1 MEDFEVVRRRVQRGL
16 REHPPLA
23 MDEFERAW
31 HTMSGLLNSQQLST
45 WSDIGLEIAG
55 QTVRSW
61 ESAAQYFKASPK
73 VVVLMPFSRFEQWAS
88 CGLQLCQAS
97 PTLATCYFTSSHG
110 VLKTLRARHVEDWAG
125 MGQRLYKGTWKSGTL
140 ACKFMESS
148 PKLVQSLEMDDL
160 DRFAAFLEYVSRRSY
175 DVAADCISLGE
186 RIFPLLGRG
195 NNAEFLALSQ
205 AVAETGWRQVKS
217 VFDAAARSLPRVQ
230 ASQRERF
237 IVLSSALRESGASNM
252 SVAMLEVSHALWELD
267 ADHHEP
273 ILEMAADLVRHAPD
287 TMPDFVK
294 SSPKALERV
303 TIHQLSQWFM
313 EGTRVIEQNLDA
325 GKAYFRLESA
335 HSQSALDALSAG
347 IEFER
352 IKDLMEMYC
361 QALAGAEVKV
371 AASEELA
378 EKRIGWLT
386 PDAPTSEGSTVYVPT
401 VADRYSSKEE
411 NFALFKVVST
421 HQVARLEFGS
431 FWFCF
436 DTPSTRFRDLRPI
449 IEQRILGG
457 RELDGT
463 ESNGARTRAAA
474 VTDIQRLFGLVG
486 DRVLSLDLF
495 TIIEGGRL
503 DVRVLAEYAGMRRS
517 YARIQSDALENRPDI
532 SGMPAREAM
541 VEFLVRVTLRPRGSV
556 PVPLQYHEEA
566 RKIASITRRANALGS
581 TVEDTAE
588 AMLRVYA
595 VLMRIP
601 NVPLSEDEFHDL
613 DLGDDIDEF
622 SMDSDAEDD
631 LIQQLMDGLGS
642 ESSEKSTGEQEYETS
657 QDVDYRGDFKPEM
670 VQLLEQLRLQKSG
683 EGSTDGESAEI
694 TQEMLQDL
702 IQNSAELDL
711 DSMESGVVED
721 MSADMAQNMMRE
733 ASMTAP
739 SNPDRG
745 QGAFV
750 HMEEDGGEMD
760 PDEPQTFVY
769 DEWDF
774 RAEDYKPRWCIVR
787 QKPMNEGDPAYY
799 GQTLAGYSALVN
811 QIRRQFELLVPE
823 MFRKQRKLEDG
834 EEIDIDDVIE
844 AMVDIRTGSSP
855 SDKLYWRRN
864 KVQRDVAVVFLLD
877 TSASTA
883 EAVDESRKAEDWDA
897 PDDPVEYM
905 TWLRTR
911 RGEGMRRSYKRI
923 IDLEKEACV
932 LLINA
937 LEAVGDRY
945 GIYAFSGYGR
955 ENVEFYTIKDIEENF
970 SDTIKKRIDRVSPL
984 HATRMGPAIRHATTK
999 LDAQDARTKLL
1010 FLISDGR
1017 PQDRGYSREGV
1028 EKEYAVH
1035 DTKMALDEAK
1045 AKDITAFALT
1055 VDKNGHDYLATMC
1068 QDMGYEILDDITQ
1081 LPRRLL
1087 FLYRRL
1093 TM

>member
-1 MEDFEVVRRRVQRGL
+1 MEDFEVVRLRVQRAL
-16 REHPPLA
+16 REHPRLA
-23 MDEFERAW
+23 ADEFERAW
-31 HTMSGLLNSQQLST
+31 HTMSGLLSSQQLST
-45 WSDIGLEIAG
+45 WADIGLEIAG
-55 QTVRSW
+55 ETVRSW
-61 ESAAQYFKASPK
+61 ESAAQYYKASPK
-73 VVVLMPFSRFEQWAS
+73 VVGLMPFSRFEQWAS
-88 CGLQLCQAS
+88 CGLELCQAS
-97 PTLATCYFTSSHG
+97 PTLATCYFNSSHG
-110 VLKTLRARHVEDWAG
+110 TLKAIRARHEEAWAG
-125 MGQRLYKGTWKSGTL
+125 MGRRLYKGTWKSGTL
-140 ACKFMESS
+140 ACKFLESS
-148 PKLVQSLEMDDL
+148 PKLAQSLEMDDL

-175 DVAADCISLGE
+175 DVAADCIALGE
-186 RIFPLLGRG
+186 RIFPSLGRG
-195 NNAEFLALSQ
+195 NNAEFLAL
-205 AVAETGWRQVKS
+205 ARGVAETGWRQVKG

-230 ASQRERF
+230 AGQRGRF
-237 IVLSSALRESGASNM
+237 IVLCEGLRTSGAGNLA
-252 SVAMLEVSHALWELD
+252 VAMLEVSQALQELD
-267 ADHHEP
+267 AEYHESL
-273 ILEMAADLVRHAPD
+273 LEMASRLVGYAPD
-287 TMPDFVK
+287 AMPDFVK
-294 SSPKALERV
+294 SCPQALERV
-303 TIHQLSQWFM
+303 TIQQLGQWFH
-313 EGTRVIEQNLDA
+313 EGVRVIEQNLDA

-335 HSQSALDALSAG
+335 HSQSVLDALSAG

-386 PDAPTSEGSTVYVPT
+386 PDAPTSEGSTVYVPA
-401 VADRYSSKEE
+401 VADRYPSKEE

-431 FWFCF
+431 FWFRF
-436 DTPSTRFRDLRPI
+436 DTPSTRFRDLRPAM
-449 IEQRILGG
+449 EERILAA
-457 RELDGT
+457 RESDGAK
-463 ESNGARTRAAA
+463 SNGGQARSA
-474 VTDIQRLFGLVG
+474 VTDIQRLFGLLD
-486 DRVLSLDLF
+486 DRALSLDLF

-517 YARIQSDALENRPDI
+517 YARVQSDAVESRPDI
-532 SGMPAREAM
+532 TEMPAREAM
-541 VEFLVRVTLRPRGSV
+541 VEFLVRVTLHAGGGV
-556 PVPLQYHEEA
+556 PAPLRYQEEA
-566 RKIASITRRANALGS
+566 RKIAAIARRANDLGA

-595 VLMRIP
+595 TLMQIP
-601 NVPLSEDEFHDL
+601 NVPLSKDEFQDL

-622 SMDSDAEDD
+622 SMDSDAKDD
-631 LIQQLMDGLGS
+631 LIRQLMDGLGS
-642 ESSEKSTGEQEYETS
+642 ESSEESGEEEYEAS
-657 QDVDYRGDFKPEM
+657 RDVDYRGDFKPEM
-670 VQLLEQLRLQKSG
+670 VQLLEQLRLQKGG
-683 EGSTDGESAEI
+683 EGSADGESEEI
-694 TQEMLQDL
+694 TQEMLQEL

-711 DSMESGVVED
+711 DSMESGMAED
-721 MSADMAQNMMRE
+721 LSADMAQNMMRE

-745 QGAFV
+745 QGSFV

-787 QKPMNEGDPAYY
+787 QKPMAEGDPAYY

-911 RGEGMRRSYKRI
+911 RGEGMRRTYKRI

-999 LDAQDARTKLL
+999 LEAQDARTKLL

-1045 AKDITAFALT
+1045 SKDITAFALT

-1068 QDMGYEILDDITQ
+1068 QDMGYEILDDITH

>member
-1 MEDFEVVRRRVQRGL
+1 MEDFEVVRLRVQRAL

-23 MDEFERAW
+23 ADEFERAW
-31 HTMSGLLNSQQLST
+31 HMMSGLLSLQQLST
-45 WSDIGLEIAG
+45 WADIGLEIAG
-55 QTVRSW
+55 ETVRSW
-61 ESAAQYFKASPK
+61 ESAAQYYKASPK
-73 VVVLMPFSRFEQWAS
+73 VVGLMPFSRFEQWAS
-88 CGLQLCQAS
+88 CGLELCQAS
-97 PTLATCYFTSSHG
+97 PTLATCYFNSSHG
-110 VLKTLRARHVEDWAG
+110 TLKAIRARHVENWAG
-125 MGQRLYKGTWKSGTL
+125 MGRRLYKGTWKSGTL
-140 ACKFMESS
+140 ACKFLESS
-148 PKLVQSLEMDDL
+148 PKLAQSLEIDDL

-175 DVAADCISLGE
+175 DVAADCIALGE
-186 RIFPLLGRG
+186 RIFPSLGRG
-195 NNAEFLALSQ
+195 NNAEFLVLAHG
-205 AVAETGWRQVKS
+205 VAETGWRQVKG

-230 ASQRERF
+230 AGQRVRF
-237 IVLSSALRESGASNM
+237 IVLCDGLRDSGAGNLAA
-252 SVAMLEVSHALWELD
+252 AMLEVSQALWELD
-267 ADHHEP
+267 AEYHESL
-273 ILEMAADLVRHAPD
+273 LEMASRLVGHAPEA
-287 TMPDFVK
+287 MPDFVK

-303 TIHQLSQWFM
+303 TIHQLGQWFY
-313 EGTRVIEQNLDA
+313 EGVRVIEQNLDA

-335 HSQSALDALSAG
+335 HSQSVLDALSAG

-386 PDAPTSEGSTVYVPT
+386 PDAPTSEGSTVYVPA
-401 VADRYSSKEE
+401 VADRYPSKEE

-431 FWFCF
+431 FWFRF
-436 DTPSTRFRDLRPI
+436 DTPSTRFRDLRPAM
-449 IEQRILGG
+449 EERILSARESGG
-457 RELDGT
+457 EK
-463 ESNGARTRAAA
+463 SNGGQGRSA
-474 VTDIQRLFGLVG
+474 VTDIQRLFGLLD
-486 DRVLSLDLF
+486 DRALSLDLF

-517 YARIQSDALENRPDI
+517 YARVQSDAVESRPDI
-532 SGMPAREAM
+532 TEMPAREAM
-541 VEFLVRVTLRPRGSV
+541 VEFLVRVTLHAGGGV
-556 PVPLQYHEEA
+556 PAPLRYQEEA
-566 RKIASITRRANALGS
+566 RKIASIARRANALGS

-595 VLMRIP
+595 TLMQIP
-601 NVPLSEDEFHDL
+601 NVPISKEEFQDL

-631 LIQQLMDGLGS
+631 LIRQLMEGLGS
-642 ESSEKSTGEQEYETS
+642 ESSEESGGEQEYEAS
-657 QDVDYRGDFKPEM
+657 RDVDYRGDFKPEM
-670 VQLLEQLRLQKSG
+670 VQLLEQLRLQKGG
-683 EGSTDGESAEI
+683 EGSAAGESEEI
-694 TQEMLQDL
+694 TQEMLQEL

-711 DSMESGVVED
+711 DSMESGMAED
-721 MSADMAQNMMRE
+721 LSADMAQNMMRE

-787 QKPMNEGDPAYY
+787 QKPMAEGDPAYY

-911 RGEGMRRSYKRI
+911 RGEGMRRTYKRI

-999 LDAQDARTKLL
+999 LEAQDARTKLL

>member
-1 MEDFEVVRRRVQRGL
+1 MEDNELIRQRVRTSLKQY
-16 REHPPLA
+16 PPLA
-23 MDEFERAW
+23 VDEFDRSW
-31 HTMSGLLNSQQLST
+31 YKMSDLLNSQQLSL
-45 WSDIGLEIAG
+45 WAEVGVRLAD

-61 ESAAQYFKASPK
+61 ESAAQYYKASAK
-73 VVVLMPFSRFEQWAS
+73 IVSLMPFSRFEEWAG
-88 CGLQLCQAS
+88 CGVRLCQDS
-97 PTLATCYFTSSHG
+97 PTLATCYFNASPNT
-110 VLKTLRARHVEDWAG
+110 LKKLRARHVEAWAM
-125 MGQRLYKGTWKSGTL
+125 MGRRLYKGTWKSGTL
-140 ACKFMESS
+140 ACKFFDSS
-148 PKLVQSLEMDDL
+148 PKLVQSLDIEEL
-160 DRFAAFLEYVSRRSY
+160 DRFVAFLEYVSRRSY
-175 DVAADCISLGE
+175 DVATDCIVIGE
-186 RIFPLLGRG
+186 RIFPALGDHNR
-195 NNAEFLALSQ
+195 EFISLSH

-217 VFDAAARSLPRVQ
+217 MFDATARSLPRVQ
-230 ASQRERF
+230 SSQRGRF
-237 IVLSSALRESGASNM
+237 IALSDALRESGVGNLAG
-252 SVAMLEVSHALWELD
+252 AMLEVSQALWELD
-267 ADHHEP
+267 NEYHVHVLEMSEDLLAHEP
-273 ILEMAADLVRHAPD
+273 NVI
-287 TMPDFVK
+287 PDFIK
-294 SSPKALERV
+294 SCPRALEKV
-303 TIHQLSQWFM
+303 TILQLRLWYL
-313 EGTRVIEQNLDA
+313 EGVRLLQRNRDA
-325 GKAYFRLESA
+325 GLAYFRLESA
-335 HSQSALDALSAG
+335 HSQSELDALSAN

-352 IKDLMEMYC
+352 IKDLIEMYC

-371 AASEELA
+371 AVSEELA
-378 EKRIGWLT
+378 EKRIGWLA
-386 PDAPTSEGSTVYVPT
+386 PDSPTTEGSTVYVPAI
-401 VADRYSSKEE
+401 ADRYQTKEE
-411 NFALFKVVST
+411 NFALLKVVST

-431 FWFCF
+431 FWFEF
-436 DTPSTRFRDLRPI
+436 ERPSTVFKDLRPTLERRALEATKLKEGR
-449 IEQRILGG
+449 IE
-457 RELDGT
+457 
-463 ESNGARTRAAA
+463 A
-474 VTDIQRLFGLVG
+474 VTDMQRLFGLLE
-486 DRVLSLDLF
+486 DRKLSLDLF

-503 DVRVLAEYAGMRRS
+503 DIRVLTEYLGMRKS
-517 YARIQSDALENRPDI
+517 YARVQSDALAARQEITR
-532 SGMPAREAM
+532 MPAREAM
-541 VEFLVRVTLRPRGSV
+541 VEFLVRVTLRVDESLPAPTEYV
-556 PVPLQYHEEA
+556 EEA
-566 RKIASITRRANALGS
+566 RKIASIARRSTEFGT
-581 TVEDTAE
+581 TVEDTSE
-588 AMLRVYA
+588 AMLRIYST
-595 VLMRIP
+595 LIQIP
-601 NVPLSEDEFHDL
+601 NVPLDEDEFQDL
-613 DLGDDIDEF
+613 DLGDDTD
-622 SMDSDAEDD
+622 DSAMESEADD
-631 LIQQLMDGLGS
+631 DIIQSLMEGLGA
-642 ESSEKSTGEQEYETS
+642 ESPEKSQGEQEYETS

-670 VQLLEQLRLQKSG
+670 VQLLEQLRLQKGS
-683 EGSTDGESAEI
+683 EGSADGDSQEI
-694 TQEMLQDL
+694 TQEMLQEL
-702 IQNSAELDL
+702 IQNSAEFDM
-711 DSMESGVVED
+711 DAMEFGEAED
-721 MSADMAQNMMRE
+721 MTADMAQNMLKE

-739 SNPDRG
+739 SHPDRG
-745 QGAFV
+745 QGQFV
-750 HMEEDGGEMD
+750 HVDEDGGPVD

-774 RAEDYKPRWCIVR
+774 RAEDYKPRWCVVR
-787 QKPMNEGDPAYY
+787 QKPMSEGDPGYY
-799 GQTLAGYSALVN
+799 GQTLAAYSPLVN

-844 AMVDIRTGSSP
+844 AMVDIKTGSSP

-883 EAVDESRKAEDWDA
+883 EAVDESRKGEDWDA

-970 SDTIKKRIDRVSPL
+970 SDNIKRRIDRVSPL
-984 HATRMGPAIRHATTK
+984 HATRMGPAIRHAATK
-999 LDAQDARTKLL
+999 LDALDAKTKLL

-1068 QDMGYEILDDITQ
+1068 QDMGYEILDDILQ

>member
-1 MEDFEVVRRRVQRGL
+1 MEDIAVIRERVRTALGQY
-16 REHPPLA
+16 PPLTV
-23 MDEFERAW
+23 DEFDRSW
-31 HTMSGLLNSQQLST
+31 HKMSDLLNSQQLST
-45 WSDIGLEIAG
+45 WADVGIRLAG

-61 ESAAQYFKASPK
+61 ESAAQYYKASAK
-73 VVVLMPFSRFEQWAS
+73 IVSLMPFSRFEEWAA
-88 CGLQLCQAS
+88 CGLRLCQDS
-97 PTLATCYFTSSHG
+97 PTLAACYFNASQG
-110 VLKTLRARHVEDWAG
+110 VLQKLRARHVEAWAM
-125 MGQRLYKGTWKSGTL
+125 MGRRLYKGTWKSSTL
-140 ACKFMESS
+140 ACKFFESS
-148 PKLVQSLEMDDL
+148 PKLVQSLDIEDL
-160 DRFAAFLEYVSRRSY
+160 DRFVAFLEYVSRRSY
-175 DVAADCISLGE
+175 DVATDCIVLGE
-186 RIFPLLGRG
+186 RIFPALGEH
-195 NNAEFLALSQ
+195 NQ
-205 AVAETGWRQVKS
+205 AFIAMSYSVAETGWRQVKS
-217 VFDAAARSLPRVQ
+217 VFDATARSLPRVQ
-230 ASQRERF
+230 ASQRGRF
-237 IVLSSALRESGASNM
+237 IALSDALRESGAGNLSG
-252 SVAMLEVSHALWELD
+252 SMLEVSQALWELD
-267 ADHHEP
+267 NEYHEYV
-273 ILEMAADLVRHAPD
+273 LEMSEDLMQHAPSAI
-287 TMPDFVK
+287 PDFIK
-294 SSPKALERV
+294 SCPKALERV
-303 TIHQLSQWFM
+303 TILQLQQWYL
-313 EGTRVIEQNLDA
+313 EGVRVLQRNRDA
-325 GKAYFRLESA
+325 GMAYFRLESA
-335 HSQSALDALSAG
+335 HSQSELDALSAN

-352 IKDLMEMYC
+352 IKELMEMYC

-378 EKRIGWLT
+378 EKRIGWLA
-386 PDAPTSEGSTVYVPT
+386 PDSPTTEGSTVYVPAI
-401 VADRYSSKEE
+401 ADRYQTKEE

-431 FWFCF
+431 FWFEF
-436 DTPSTRFRDLRPI
+436 DTPSTVFKDLRPTL
-449 IEQRILGG
+449 ERKVLEATGSNG
-457 RELDGT
+457 DGT
-463 ESNGARTRAAA
+463 ES
-474 VTDIQRLFGLVG
+474 VTDIQRLFSLLE
-486 DRVLSLDLF
+486 DRRLSLDLF

-503 DVRVLAEYAGMRRS
+503 DIRVLTEYLGMRKS
-517 YARIQSDALENRPDI
+517 YARVQTDALASRPEI
-532 SGMPAREAM
+532 TQMPAREAM
-541 VEFLVRVTLRPRGSV
+541 VEFLVRVTLREDESLPT
-556 PVPLQYHEEA
+556 PVEYVDEA
-566 RKIASITRRANALGS
+566 RKIASIARRANAFGT

-588 AMLRVYA
+588 AMLRIYA
-595 VLMRIP
+595 VLIQIP
-601 NVPLSEDEFHDL
+601 NVPLDEDEFQDL
-613 DLGDDIDEF
+613 DLGDNPDES
-622 SMDSDAEDD
+622 SMESEAEDD
-631 LIQQLMDGLGS
+631 IIQSLMEGLGA
-642 ESSEKSTGEQEYETS
+642 ESQEKSPGEQEYETS

-670 VQLLEQLRLQKSG
+670 VQLLEQLRLQKGS
-683 EGSTDGESAEI
+683 EGSADGDSQEI
-694 TQEMLQDL
+694 TQEMLQEL

-711 DSMESGVVED
+711 DAMEFGEAED
-721 MSADMAQNMMRE
+721 MTADMAQNMLKE

-739 SNPDRG
+739 SHPDRG
-745 QGAFV
+745 QGQFV
-750 HMEEDGGEMD
+750 HVDEDGGPID

-774 RAEDYKPRWCIVR
+774 RAEDYKPRWCVVR
-787 QKPMNEGDPAYY
+787 QKQMSEGDPAYY
-799 GQTLAGYSALVN
+799 GQTLAGYSTLVN

-883 EAVDESRKAEDWDA
+883 EAVDESRKGEDWDA

-970 SDTIKKRIDRVSPL
+970 SDSIKRRIDRVSPL

-999 LDAQDARTKLL
+999 LDALDAKTKLL

-1068 QDMGYEILDDITQ
+1068 QDMGYEILDDILQ

>member
-23 MDEFERAW
+23 ADEFERAW

-125 MGQRLYKGTWKSGTL
+125 MGRRLYKGTWKSGTL

-148 PKLVQSLEMDDL
+148 PKLVQSLEMEDL

-386 PDAPTSEGSTVYVPT
+386 PDAPTSEGSTVYVPA

-436 DTPSTRFRDLRPI
+436 DTPSMRFRDLRPI

-463 ESNGARTRAAA
+463 ESNGARTRAA

-541 VEFLVRVTLRPRGSV
+541 VEFLVRVTLRPSGRV
-556 PVPLQYHEEA
+556 PAPLQYHEEA

>member
-1 MEDFEVVRRRVQRGL
+1 MEDFEVVRRRVQRAL
-16 REHPPLA
+16 RERPPLA
-23 MDEFERAW
+23 ADEFERAW
-31 HTMSGLLNSQQLST
+31 HAMSGLLNSQQLST
-45 WSDIGLEIAG
+45 WADIGLEIAG

-73 VVVLMPFSRFEQWAS
+73 VVSLMPFSRFEQWAS

-125 MGQRLYKGTWKSGTL
+125 MGRRLYKGTWKSGTL
-140 ACKFMESS
+140 ACKFIESS
-148 PKLVQSLEMDDL
+148 PKLVQSLEMEDL
-160 DRFAAFLEYVSRRSY
+160 DRFAGFLEYVSRRSY
-175 DVAADCISLGE
+175 DVAADCIALGE

-230 ASQRERF
+230 AGQRERF
-237 IVLSSALRESGASNM
+237 IVLSNALRESGAGNM
-252 SVAMLEVSHALWELD
+252 AVAMLEVSHALWELD
-267 ADHHEP
+267 ADYHEP

-287 TMPDFVK
+287 AMPDFVK
-294 SSPKALERV
+294 SSPMALERV

-371 AASEELA
+371 AVSEELA
-378 EKRIGWLT
+378 EKRIGWLA
-386 PDAPTSEGSTVYVPT
+386 PDAPTSEGSTVYVPA

-436 DTPSTRFRDLRPI
+436 DTPSTKFRDLRPT
-449 IEQRILGG
+449 IEQRILDD
-457 RELDGT
+457 RKLDGT
-463 ESNGARTRAAA
+463 ESNGAQTRAA
-474 VTDIQRLFGLVG
+474 VTDIQRLFGLIG

-532 SGMPAREAM
+532 SGMPARESM
-541 VEFLVRVTLRPRGSV
+541 VEFLVRVTLRPSGSV
-556 PVPLQYHEEA
+556 PAPLRYQEEA
-566 RKIASITRRANALGS
+566 RKIASITRRANTLGS

-601 NVPLSEDEFHDL
+601 NIPLSEDEFHDL

-683 EGSTDGESAEI
+683 EGSADGDSAEI
-694 TQEMLQDL
+694 TQEMLQEL

-711 DSMESGVVED
+711 DSMESGVAED
-721 MSADMAQNMMRE
+721 PSADMAQNMMRE

-787 QKPMNEGDPAYY
+787 QKPMNEGDPTYY